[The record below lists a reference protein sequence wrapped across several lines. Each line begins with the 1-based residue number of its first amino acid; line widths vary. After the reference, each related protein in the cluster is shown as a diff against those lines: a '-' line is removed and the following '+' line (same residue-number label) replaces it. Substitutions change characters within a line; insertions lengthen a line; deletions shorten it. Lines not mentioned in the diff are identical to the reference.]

1 MREMKVCTKSA
12 EELNS
17 QLLKLLQEQFHL
29 RMQARSNQCKK
40 THIFKQVRRKIA
52 RIKTLLTEKA
62 GA

>member
-1 MREMKVCTKSA
+1 MREMEVCTQSI

-17 QLLKLLQEQFHL
+17 QLFKLLQEQLHL
-29 RMQARSNQCKK
+29 RMQIRSNQCKK